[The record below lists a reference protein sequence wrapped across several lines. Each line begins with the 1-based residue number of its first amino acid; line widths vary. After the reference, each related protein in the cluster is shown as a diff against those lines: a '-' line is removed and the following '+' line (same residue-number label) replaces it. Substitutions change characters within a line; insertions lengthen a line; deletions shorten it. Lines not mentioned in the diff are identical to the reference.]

1 MSVKVICIGTIDSK
15 GNELDFLRQCIE
27 KNQAQAVIMD
37 VSCKQYESRD
47 GIDYSCE
54 VIARSAGTEFSN
66 VAALPKAEA
75 ARIQARGATRIL
87 EGLIRDGQADAVIAI
102 GGGSGTAMGCEILRA
117 LPSGLP
123 KVMVSAVAAGDL
135 TWHLGTKDIIV
146 FNAVVDICLNRILRQ
161 VLRNAAQA
169 AVAMAKEWQTRGAKS
184 LEGDKPLVAGTMY
197 GVTQPCVFAARKL
210 LEAKGYEVVIFSGGG
225 RGPVSMEELVR
236 DGLIDLVMDI
246 TTTSLIDDVV
256 GGTRS
261 SGPGRFLAIGKK
273 GIPQVVA
280 PGAIDM
286 VNFGPPHTVP
296 EKFKD
301 RLFYYHTYT
310 TTLMRANAEE
320 CRVLARLM
328 AGWLNETQGPV
339 AFLIPQKGFSKYD
352 HEKGPRARNYVGT
365 LSDRPWFDP
374 RANEAFIETLKKELD
389 TKKVRL
395 KIIPAHINDPA
406 FAAEIV
412 HSLLRMGN

>member
-1 MSVKVICIGTIDSK
+1 MGIKVICIGTMDSK

-27 KNQAQAVIMD
+27 KNQAQAVVMD
-37 VSCKQYESRD
+37 VSCKQCETRD
-47 GIDYSCE
+47 RIDYSCE
-54 VIARSAGTEFSN
+54 VIARSAGLEFSG

-87 EGLIRDGQADAVIAI
+87 EGLIKDGQADAVIAI

-117 LPSGLP
+117 LPGGLP

-161 VLRNAAQA
+161 VLRNAAEA
-169 AVAMAKEWQTRGAKS
+169 TVAMAKEWHTRDAKCP
-184 LEGDKPLVAGTMY
+184 EGDKPLVAATMY
-197 GVTQPCVFAARKL
+197 GVTQPCVFAARNL

-225 RGPVSMEELVR
+225 KGPVSMEELVR

-256 GGTRS
+256 GGARS

-301 RLFYYHTYT
+301 RLFYYHTHT
-310 TTLMRANAEE
+310 TTLMRASAEE
-320 CRVLARLM
+320 CRALARLM

-352 HEKGPRARNYVGT
+352 HEKGPKARTYDGI

-374 RANEAFIETLKKELD
+374 RANEAFIQTLQKELD
-389 TKKVRL
+389 PKRVQL
-395 KIIPAHINDPA
+395 KIISAHINDPL
-406 FAAEIV
+406 FAEEIV
-412 HSLLRMGN
+412 RSLLSLGN

>member
-1 MSVKVICIGTIDSK
+1 MDVKVICIGTMDSK
-15 GNELDFLRQCIE
+15 GNELNFLRECIE
-27 KNQAQAVIMD
+27 KKQAQAVLMD
-37 VSCKQYESRD
+37 LSCKEC
-47 GIDYSCE
+47 GIRERVDYSCE
-54 VIARSAGTEFSN
+54 VIARSAGMEFSA

-75 ARIQARGATRIL
+75 ARIQARGAARLL
-87 EGLIRDGQADAVIAI
+87 EGLWKDGQADAVIAI
-102 GGGSGTAMGCEILRA
+102 GGGSGTAMGCEILRT

-135 TWHLGTKDIIV
+135 TWHLGTKDIVV
-146 FNAVVDICLNRILRQ
+146 FNAVVDICLNRILRR

-169 AVAMAKEWQTRGAKS
+169 VVAMAKDWQARELQSK
-184 LEGDKPLVAGTMY
+184 EGDKPLVGATMY

-210 LEAKGYEVVIFSGGG
+210 LEEKGYEVVIFSGGG
-225 RGPVSMEELVR
+225 KGPVSMEELAL
-236 DGLIDLVMDI
+236 DGSIDLVMDI

-261 SGPGRFLAIGKK
+261 SGPGRFLAIGKR

-296 EKFKD
+296 EKFKN
-301 RLFYYHTYT
+301 RLFYYHTDT

-320 CRVLARLM
+320 CRALARLM

-352 HEKGPRARNYVGT
+352 HEKGPRARTYAGT
-365 LSDRPWFDP
+365 LSDQPWFDP
-374 RANEAFIETLKKELD
+374 QANETFIETLKKELN
-389 TKKVRL
+389 TQKVHL
-395 KIIPAHINDPA
+395 GIIPAHINDPA
-406 FAAEIV
+406 FAQEIV
-412 HSLLRMGN
+412 QSLLDLSK